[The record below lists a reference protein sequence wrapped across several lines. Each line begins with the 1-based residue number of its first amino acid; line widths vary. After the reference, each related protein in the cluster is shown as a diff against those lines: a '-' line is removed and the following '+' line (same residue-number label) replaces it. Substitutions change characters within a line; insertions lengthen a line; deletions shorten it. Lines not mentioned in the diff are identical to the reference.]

1 MSIMDSLV
9 KNMLLEV
16 PACLFSVFFI
26 YKMLTLNYKSKY
38 GIIQTLILYAVGFGL
53 MRIILDMWRQ
63 KSEEKLIKRITLIN
77 FIIGF
82 IQIFMLLG
90 IIQRNRFIF
99 ENNAYMITI
108 ISNMVIL
115 LGYIVVTEVFG
126 EISRQQRK
134 ESEMEKLRVEKQYPY
149 NYYQLAQKQEEEIRD
164 IRHDLRN
171 QLQTIQ
177 YMLKFGNKQ
186 EEKTGREML
195 EKLKKRVNHLE

>member
-1 MSIMDSLV
+1 
-9 KNMLLEV
+9 
-16 PACLFSVFFI
+16 
-26 YKMLTLNYKSKY
+26 MLTLNYKPKY
-38 GIIQTLILYAVGFGL
+38 GIIQTLVLYTVGFGL

-90 IIQRNRFIF
+90 LIQRNRFIF

-149 NYYQLAQKQEEEIRD
+149 NYYQLAQKQGEEIRD

>member
-1 MSIMDSLV
+1 MDSLV

-16 PACLFSVFFI
+16 PACLFSAFFI
-26 YKMLTLNYKSKY
+26 YKMLTLNYKPKY
-38 GIIQTLILYAVGFGL
+38 GIIQTLVLYTVGFGL

-90 IIQRNRFIF
+90 LIQRNRFIF

-149 NYYQLAQKQEEEIRD
+149 NYYQLAQKQGEEIRD